1 MGDELVA
8 VQGFYFSVTVLLGF
22 VMGIL
27 FDFYRTCRYFWKP
40 SRCAAFFF
48 DLVFSLLVTVMVFL
62 VLLAVNWGEI
72 RLFVFI
78 GISAGIILYYLCF
91 SAYVLRI
98 FQWFLKSF
106 LFVVEKAAIF
116 FGKGFAFFAS
126 FMNVVLYPFF
136 FLRRLGKGW
145 TASGKEKG
153 KIIGR
158 RGKELIKKWKSN
170 FLDRSK

>member
-8 VQGFYFSVTVLLGF
+8 VQGLYFSVTVLLGLIL
-22 VMGIL
+22 GTL
-27 FDFYRTCRYFWKP
+27 FDFYRTCRYFGKP
-40 SRCAAFFF
+40 SRRAAFFF
-48 DLVFSLLVTVMVFL
+48 DLVFSLLVTVIVFL

-78 GISAGIILYYLCF
+78 GISAGIILYYLCI
-91 SAYVLRI
+91 SVYVLRI
-98 FQWFLKSF
+98 FQRLLKAF
-106 LFVVEKAAIF
+106 LFVVEKTGYF
-116 FGKGFAFFAS
+116 FRKAVAFFVYIIK
-126 FMNVVLYPFF
+126 VVLFPFL

-145 TASGKEKG
+145 AVYGKEKG

-158 RGKELIKKWKSN
+158 GGKALIKKWKSN